1 MKKVLIVDKA
11 NSSSSI
17 IAQALI
23 NRYLNGIKAYSAG
36 VQPVKEVDSN
46 SIKALE
52 LEDAWIDS
60 YQTKSLDELLDIEF
74 DLVVVVNDSI
84 DNIRDNFAKRI
95 EIISVGFAEPI
106 GEDFDIFEQITKEI
120 KEKLLPIVRK
130 KLS

>member
-23 NRYLNGIKAYSAG
+23 NRYLNGIEAYSAG
-36 VQPVKEVDSN
+36 VQPVKKVDSN

-60 YQTKSLDELLDIEF
+60 YHTKSLDELLDIEF
-74 DLVVVVNDSI
+74 DLVIVVSDSSE
-84 DNIRDNFAKRI
+84 DIRDKFSKRVELI
-95 EIISVGFAEPI
+95 FVEFKEPI
-106 GEDFDIFEQITKEI
+106 GEDFNLFRETTKEI
-120 KEKLLPIVRK
+120 KEKLLPIIRK

>member
-1 MKKVLIVDKA
+1 MKKVLIIDEV

-36 VQPVKEVDSN
+36 VQPVKEIDTN
-46 SIKALE
+46 SVKALE

-60 YQTKSLDELLDIEF
+60 YHTKSLDELLDIEF
-74 DLVVVVNDSI
+74 DLVVVVNDTI
-84 DNIRDNFAKRI
+84 NDIRDKFSKRV
-95 EIISVGFAEPI
+95 EIISVGFEEPI
-106 GEDFDIFEQITKEI
+106 GENFEIFEQITKDI
-120 KEKLLPIVRK
+120 KKKLLPIIRK

>member
-1 MKKVLIVDKA
+1 MKKVLIIDGA

-23 NRYLNGIKAYSAG
+23 NRHLNGIEAYSAG
-36 VQPVKEVDSN
+36 VHPVKEVDSN

-60 YQTKSLDELLDIEF
+60 YYTKSLDELLDIEF
-74 DLVVVVNDSI
+74 DLVIVVSDSI
-84 DNIRDNFAKRI
+84 EDIRDKFSKRVELI
-95 EIISVGFAEPI
+95 FVEFKEPI
-106 GEDFDIFEQITKEI
+106 GEDFTLFRETTKEI
-120 KEKLLPIVRK
+120 KEKLLPIIRK

>member
-1 MKKVLIVDKA
+1 MKKVLIIDEA

-36 VQPVKEVDSN
+36 VQPIKEVDSN

-60 YQTKSLDELLDIEF
+60 YHTKSLDELLDIDF
-74 DLVVVVNDSI
+74 DLVVVLNDNLN
-84 DNIRDNFAKRI
+84 DIRDKFAKRV
-95 EIISVGFAEPI
+95 EIISVGFEEPI
-106 GEDFDIFEQITKEI
+106 GENFDIFEQVTKEI

>member
-1 MKKVLIVDKA
+1 MKKVLIIDEA

-23 NRYLNGIKAYSAG
+23 NRYLKGIEAYSAG
-36 VQPVKEVDSN
+36 VNPVEEIDSN
-46 SIKALE
+46 SIKVLK

-60 YQTKSLDELLDIEF
+60 YYAKDLDELLDIVF
-74 DLVVVVNDSI
+74 DLVVVQKGNI
-84 DNIRDNFAKRI
+84 DDIRDKFSKQV
-95 EIISVGFAEPI
+95 EIIFVEFKEPN
-106 GEDFDIFEQITKEI
+106 GEDFETFKQITKEI

>member
-1 MKKVLIVDKA
+1 MKKVLIIDEA

-23 NRYLNGIKAYSAG
+23 NRYLNGIEAYSAG

-60 YQTKSLDELLDIEF
+60 YYTKSLDELLDIEF
-74 DLVVVVNDSI
+74 DLVVVVNDTL
-84 DNIRDNFAKRI
+84 DDIRDKFAKRI

-106 GEDFDIFEQITKEI
+106 GENFDIFEQVTKEI

>member
-1 MKKVLIVDKA
+1 MKKVLIIDEV

-36 VQPVKEVDSN
+36 VQPVKEIDTN
-46 SIKALE
+46 SVKALE

-60 YQTKSLDELLDIEF
+60 YHTKSLDELLDIEF
-74 DLVVVVNDSI
+74 DLVVVVSGSI
-84 DNIRDNFAKRI
+84 DNIRDKFAKWI
-95 EIISVGFAEPI
+95 ELISIEFPEPI
-106 GEDFDIFEQITKEI
+106 GKNFNLFVGTRDDI

>member
-1 MKKVLIVDKA
+1 MKKVLIIDEA

-36 VQPVKEVDSN
+36 VQPVKEIDSN
-46 SIKALE
+46 SIKVLE

-60 YQTKSLDELLDIEF
+60 YYTKSLDELLDIEF
-74 DLVVVVNDSI
+74 DLVVVVNDTLN
-84 DNIRDNFAKRI
+84 DIRDKFAKRV
-95 EIISVGFAEPI
+95 EIIFVGFEEPI
-106 GEDFDIFEQITKEI
+106 GEDFEIFEQITKEI

>member
-1 MKKVLIVDKA
+1 MKKVLIIDEV

-36 VQPVKEVDSN
+36 VQPVKEIDTN
-46 SIKALE
+46 SVKALE

-60 YQTKSLDELLDIEF
+60 YHTKSLDDLLDIEF
-74 DLVVVVNDSI
+74 DLVVVVNDTI
-84 DNIRDNFAKRI
+84 NDIRDKFSKRV
-95 EIISVGFAEPI
+95 EIISVGFEEPI

>member
-1 MKKVLIVDKA
+1 MKKVLIIDEA

-36 VQPVKEVDSN
+36 VQPVKEIDTN
-46 SIKALE
+46 SVKALE

-60 YQTKSLDELLDIEF
+60 YHTKSLDELLDIEF
-74 DLVVVVNDSI
+74 DLVVVVNDTI
-84 DNIRDNFAKRI
+84 NDIRDKFSKRV
-95 EIISVGFAEPI
+95 EIISVGFEEPI
-106 GEDFDIFEQITKEI
+106 GENFEIFEQITKDI
-120 KEKLLPIVRK
+120 KKKLLPIIRK

>member
-1 MKKVLIVDKA
+1 MKKVLIIDEA

-23 NRYLNGIKAYSAG
+23 NRYLNGIEAYSAG

-52 LEDAWIDS
+52 LEDAWLDS
-60 YQTKSLDELLDIEF
+60 YYTKSLDELLDIEF
-74 DLVVVVNDSI
+74 DLVVVVNDTL
-84 DNIRDNFAKRI
+84 DDIRDKFAKRI

-106 GEDFDIFEQITKEI
+106 GENFDIFEQVTKEI

>member
-1 MKKVLIVDKA
+1 MKKVLIIDEA

-36 VQPVKEVDSN
+36 VQPVKEIDTN
-46 SIKALE
+46 SVKALE

-60 YQTKSLDELLDIEF
+60 YHTKSLDDLLDIEF
-74 DLVVVVNDSI
+74 DLVVVVNDTI
-84 DNIRDNFAKRI
+84 NDIRDKFSKRV
-95 EIISVGFAEPI
+95 EIISVGFEEPI
-106 GEDFDIFEQITKEI
+106 GENFEIFEQITKDI
-120 KEKLLPIVRK
+120 KKKLLPIIRK

>member
-1 MKKVLIVDKA
+1 MKKVLIIDEA

>member
-1 MKKVLIVDKA
+1 MKKVLIIDDS

-23 NRYLNGIKAYSAG
+23 NKYLKGIEAYSAG
-36 VQPVKEVDSN
+36 VQPAKEIDAN
-46 SIKALE
+46 SIKVLK

-60 YQTKSLDELLDIEF
+60 YHTKSLDEVLKIEF
-74 DLVVVVNDSI
+74 DLVVVVSGSI
-84 DNIRDNFAKRI
+84 DNIRDKFAKWI
-95 EIISVGFAEPI
+95 ELISIEFPEPI
-106 GEDFDIFEQITKEI
+106 EKDFNLFVETRDDI

>member
-1 MKKVLIVDKA
+1 MKKVLIIDEA

-23 NRYLNGIKAYSAG
+23 NRYLNGIEAYSAG
-36 VQPVKEVDSN
+36 VQPVKEIDSN

-60 YQTKSLDELLDIEF
+60 YHTKSLDELLDIEF
-74 DLVVVVNDSI
+74 DLVVVVNDTLN
-84 DNIRDNFAKRI
+84 DIRDRFSKRV
-95 EIISVGFAEPI
+95 EIISVGFEEPI
-106 GEDFDIFEQITKEI
+106 GEGFETFEQITKEI
-120 KEKLLPIVRK
+120 KEKLLPIIRK

>member
-1 MKKVLIVDKA
+1 MKKVLIIDDS

-23 NRYLNGIKAYSAG
+23 NKYLKGIEAYSAG
-36 VQPVKEVDSN
+36 VQPAKEIDAN
-46 SIKALE
+46 SIKVLK

-60 YQTKSLDELLDIEF
+60 YHTKSLDEVLKIEF
-74 DLVVVVNDSI
+74 DLVVVVSGSI
-84 DNIRDNFAKRI
+84 DNIRDKFAKWI
-95 EIISVGFAEPI
+95 ELISIEFPEPI
-106 GEDFDIFEQITKEI
+106 GKNFNLFVETRDDI

>member
-1 MKKVLIVDKA
+1 MKKVLIIDEA

-36 VQPVKEVDSN
+36 VQPVKEIDTN
-46 SIKALE
+46 SVKALE

-60 YQTKSLDELLDIEF
+60 YHTKSVDELLDIEF
-74 DLVVVVNDSI
+74 DLVIVISDSI
-84 DNIRDNFAKRI
+84 DDIRDKFSKRV
-95 EIISVGFAEPI
+95 EIISVGFEEPI
-106 GEDFDIFEQITKEI
+106 GENFEIFEQITKEI

>member
-1 MKKVLIVDKA
+1 MKKVLIIDEA

-23 NRYLNGIKAYSAG
+23 TRYLNGIEAYSAG
-36 VQPVKEVDSN
+36 VNPIKEIDSN

-60 YQTKSLDELLDIEF
+60 YHTKSLNKLLDIEF
-74 DLVVVVNDSI
+74 DLIVIIS
-84 DNIRDNFAKRI
+84 DNINDITDKFPKGI
-95 EIISVGFAEPI
+95 EIISVTFREPI
-106 GEDFDIFEQITKEI
+106 GENFEIFEEITKEI